1 VTVDLPGWGTA
12 DLLPETYG
20 ADFLSAALD
29 RLLGDLDLSGV
40 NVMAGSYGTG
50 IAYRLAQ
57 TNPHRVARMALIGT
71 MTEIPA
77 QAAAAFRHTLD
88 LLAAGRMEEFI
99 PTTVDLCLSRDP
111 SADVVSRAA
120 IRRILLRRVQT
131 ASEEEIAKYA
141 ANTRRLLSHRF
152 LDRADPPRQPT
163 LVATGEHDTFTT
175 PEMCRALAATC
186 VDSWLAIVRRSDHL
200 VHLERAPELVDLVT
214 RFYAGQ
220 PITDLEYCRDVERVS
235 SGRMSTVE

>member
-1 VTVDLPGWGTA
+1 MQGVTICPPPPLRFLGPNPRFASIHTRARGRRDGRPARVGYRGPAARDVRRRIPG
-12 DLLPETYG
+12 
-20 ADFLSAALD
+20 
-29 RLLGDLDLSGV
+29 
-40 NVMAGSYGTG
+40 
-50 IAYRLAQ
+50 
-57 TNPHRVARMALIGT
+57 H
-71 MTEIPA
+71 
-77 QAAAAFRHTLD
+77 
-88 LLAAGRMEEFI
+88 
-99 PTTVDLCLSRDP
+99 LCLSRDP

-120 IRRILLRRVQT
+120 VRRILLRRVQT